1 MTLKRQVKQLS
12 DSAIVYD
19 AQLLSQISATE
30 FGPEH
35 WPSAE
40 FIAGVGRG
48 ETLLIELAGMDC
60 VLRHYYRGGVPG
72 RFLND
77 QYLWT
82 GQERVRSIREWDLL
96 QEIAE
101 AGLPAP
107 IAVAAR
113 YVRRGIWYTADLIT
127 RKIPD
132 VTPFSHW
139 LEQEEKD
146 PRIWAVVGRC
156 IAEFHAAGFC
166 HADLNAHNLQ
176 IANDGRVYLLDWDR
190 GERRA
195 PGKWRS
201 SNLARLHRSCQKI
214 SGSGRVQFTPREWVD
229 LINGYS
235 NV

>member
-1 MTLKRQVKQLS
+1 MQQS
-12 DSAIVYD
+12 GDSVIVYD
-19 AQLLSQISATE
+19 AQLLSQIGESAFDPGRWKSSE
-30 FGPEH
+30 PV
-35 WPSAE
+35 
-40 FIAGVGRG
+40 AGVGRG
-48 ETLLIELAGMDC
+48 QTLLIELEGMEC
-60 VLRHYYRGGVPG
+60 VLRHYFRGGLPG
-72 RFLND
+72 HFLRD

-82 GQERVRSIREWDLL
+82 GEEKVRSIREWDLL

-107 IAVAAR
+107 VPVAAR

-127 RKIPD
+127 RRIPD
-132 VTPFSHW
+132 VIPFSHW
-139 LEQEEKD
+139 LEQEEQD
-146 PRIWAVVGRC
+146 PRIWSVVGRC

-176 IANDGRVYLLDWDR
+176 ITNDGRVYLLDWDR
-190 GERRA
+190 GDRRA

-235 NV
+235 HH